1 MRELRALWKARK
13 ELRAFLDK
21 VQAAGKD
28 KKFTSQEFLTLYK
41 PFMAFYK
48 AWMAARGKA

>member
-1 MRELRALWKARK
+1 MRELRALWKSRK

-21 VQAAGKD
+21 VQTAGKD
-28 KKFTSQEFLTLYK
+28 KKFTSQEFLALYK
-41 PFMAFYK
+41 PFMAFYN